1 MSNEIF
7 FSEERETKK
16 MLLSIFNFKLDEDSY
31 IITDSEPVKKV
42 LSRDGKEMHIDD
54 WIGIDKGSLAFV
66 RGSPQEI
73 VRIAK
78 KVKNKN
84 AWMVKKAFR

>member
-1 MSNEIF
+1 MSTEIY
-7 FSEERETKK
+7 FSDERETKE
-16 MLLSIFNFKLDEDSY
+16 MILSIFNFKLDEDSY
-31 IITDSEPVKKV
+31 IITDSEPVKKL
-42 LSRDGKEMHIDD
+42 LSRDGKEMHIND

-78 KVKNKN
+78 KVRDQN
-84 AWMVKKAFR
+84 A

>member
-7 FSEERETKK
+7 FSEERETKE
-16 MLLSIFNFKLDEDSY
+16 MILSLFNFKLDEDHY
-31 IITDSEPVKKV
+31 IVTDSEPAKKV

-78 KVKNKN
+78 KVRDQN
-84 AWMVKKAFR
+84 A